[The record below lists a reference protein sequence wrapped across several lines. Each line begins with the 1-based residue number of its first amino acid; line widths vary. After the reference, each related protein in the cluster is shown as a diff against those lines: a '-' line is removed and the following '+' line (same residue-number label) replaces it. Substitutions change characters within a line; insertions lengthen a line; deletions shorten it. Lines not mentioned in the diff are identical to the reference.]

1 MSILVAERVAK
12 SFDPQDIFWDISC
25 SVAHGDRIALVGRNG
40 TGKTT
45 LLRILIGQE
54 EPTSGRVHRAR
65 GLRIGYLPQGASLEG
80 AHSLWQEMMTA
91 FESLRAIEARVQGL
105 EADMADPAHA
115 EAALEAY
122 APLRDRFEQLGGYTY
137 QDRAKHVLMGL
148 GFPPEEHEI
157 PLSHL
162 SGGQKTRAFLAR
174 LLLESPDLLLL
185 DEPTNHLDLQAIEWL
200 EGYLNSWEGSVVMV
214 AHDRYFMDRTVRKVW
229 ELSFGQ
235 LAVYTGNYS
244 HYVQQ
249 RAERYERELRTF
261 QSQQQIIA
269 KEEDYIRR
277 YMAGQRSRQAKGRL
291 KRLERFKQDVA
302 LDRPREEH
310 TISLSFQTPLRS
322 GDKVVWSQDLV
333 VGYDP
338 ADPLFTCPDLDLRR
352 GECVALLGPNGSG
365 KTTLLKTLLG
375 DLEALDGYA
384 RLGASLK
391 PGYFAQ
397 VHTDLDPDKS
407 VLDTILDVKN
417 LPLGEARSFL
427 ARFLFTGD
435 DVFKRIGDLSG
446 GERSRVALAKL
457 VLLRANFLLLDEPT
471 NHLDIASQEV
481 LEAVLDEFPG
491 TIVLVTHDRYLVDRL
506 ATQLWIIDPSNH
518 SLDVFPG
525 TWAEYVEARSS
536 DNPEVEIRQGKDKWS
551 DDQRQAR
558 REEQR
563 TRREK
568 EARQQQA
575 EALEVEIHRL
585 EEQLKA
591 LRQEITG
598 ASQAQEALRIHELGT
613 IYDELEMQ
621 LHDHLDRW
629 AELAG

>member
-1 MSILVAERVAK
+1 MSILVAERLAK
-12 SFDPQDIFWDISC
+12 SYDPQDIFWDVSC

-45 LLRILIGQE
+45 LLRILIGLE
-54 EPTSGRVHRAR
+54 TPSSGHVHRAK

-80 AHSLWQEMMTA
+80 EHTLWQEIMTV
-91 FESLRAIEARVQGL
+91 FEPLKAMEQRLHEL
-105 EADMADPAHA
+105 ELEMADPAQA

-122 APLRDRFEQLGGYTY
+122 APLHDRFERLGGYTY

-148 GFPPEEHEI
+148 GFKPEEQDM
-157 PLSHL
+157 PLPHL

-200 EGYLNSWEGSVVMV
+200 EGYLNTWEGTVVMV

-229 ELSFGQ
+229 ELTFGQ
-235 LAVYTGNYS
+235 LEIYSGNYS
-244 HYVQQ
+244 HYVEQ
-249 RAERYERELRTF
+249 RSSRYERRLKEY
-261 QSQQQIIA
+261 QAQQEFIA

-291 KRLERFKQDVA
+291 KRLERFKEDDA
-302 LDRPREEH
+302 LDRPIQERS
-310 TISLSFQTPLRS
+310 ISLRLQTPLRS
-322 GDKVVWSQDLV
+322 GDKVVWTQDLE

-338 ADPLFTCPDLDLRR
+338 ETPLFYCPDLDLRR

-365 KTTLLKTLLG
+365 KTTFLKTIMG
-375 DLEALDGYA
+375 EIEPLDGHA

-391 PGYFAQ
+391 IGYFAQ
-397 VHTDLDPDKS
+397 VHSDLDPEKS
-407 VLDTILDVKN
+407 VLDTILDLKN
-417 LPLGEARSFL
+417 LPLSEARNFL

-446 GERSRVALAKL
+446 GEQSRVALAKL

-471 NHLDIASQEV
+471 NHLDIASQEI
-481 LEAVLDEFPG
+481 LEEVLDNFAG

-506 ATQLWIIDPSNH
+506 ASQLWIIDPAQQA
-518 SLDVFPG
+518 LDVFKG
-525 TWAEYVEARSS
+525 SWGEYVEAR
-536 DNPEVEIRQGKDKWS
+536 NRQAQRPEVRQAKDKWS
-551 DDQRQAR
+551 SDQRRLR

-563 TRREK
+563 ARREQ

-575 EALEVEIHRL
+575 AEIEAEIHRL
-585 EEQLKA
+585 EQELQA
-591 LRQEITG
+591 LQEEIAAATE
-598 ASQAQEALRIHELGT
+598 SKQAMRIHELGT
-613 IYDELEMQ
+613 IYGELEGQ
-621 LHDHLDRW
+621 LHEQMERW
-629 AELAG
+629 AALAS

>member
-1 MSILVAERVAK
+1 MSILVAERLAK
-12 SFDPQDIFWDISC
+12 SYDPQDIFWDVSC

-45 LLRILIGQE
+45 LLRILVGLE
-54 EPTSGRVHRAR
+54 APSSGHVHRAK

-80 AHSLWQEMMTA
+80 EHTLWQEIMTV
-91 FESLRAIEARVQGL
+91 FEPLQAMERKLHKL
-105 EADMADPAHA
+105 ELEMADPAQA

-122 APLRDRFEQLGGYTY
+122 APLHDRFERMGGYTY

-148 GFPPEEHEI
+148 GFQPEEQDM
-157 PLSHL
+157 PVPHL

-200 EGYLNSWEGSVVMV
+200 EGYLNTWEGTVVMV

-229 ELSFGQ
+229 ELTFGQ
-235 LAVYTGNYS
+235 LEVYSGNYS
-244 HYVQQ
+244 HYVEQ
-249 RAERYERELRTF
+249 RGSRYERRLKEYRA
-261 QSQQQIIA
+261 QQEFIA

-291 KRLERFKQDVA
+291 KRLERFKEDDA
-302 LDRPREEH
+302 LDRPIQERS
-310 TISLSFQTPLRS
+310 ISLHLQTPLRS
-322 GDKVVWSQDLV
+322 GDKVVWTQDLE

-338 ADPLFTCPDLDLRR
+338 ETPLFYCPDLDLRR

-365 KTTLLKTLLG
+365 KTTFLKTIMG
-375 DLEALDGYA
+375 ELEPLDGYA
-384 RLGASLK
+384 QLGASLK
-391 PGYFAQ
+391 IGYFAQ
-397 VHTDLDPDKS
+397 VHSDLEPEKS
-407 VLDTILDVKN
+407 VLDTILDLKN
-417 LPLGEARSFL
+417 LPLSEARNFL

-446 GERSRVALAKL
+446 GEQSRVALAKL

-471 NHLDIASQEV
+471 NHLDIASQEI
-481 LEAVLDEFPG
+481 LEEVLDDFAG

-506 ATQLWIIDPSNH
+506 ASQLWIIDSAQQA
-518 SLDVFPG
+518 LDVFKG
-525 TWAEYVEARSS
+525 SWGEYVEAR
-536 DNPEVEIRQGKDKWS
+536 NREAQQPEVRQAKDKWS
-551 DDQRQAR
+551 RDQRRLR

-563 TRREK
+563 ARREQ

-575 EALEVEIHRL
+575 AEIEAEIHRL
-585 EEQLKA
+585 EQELQA
-591 LRQEITG
+591 LQEEIAAATE
-598 ASQAQEALRIHELGT
+598 SKQAMRIHELGT
-613 IYDELEMQ
+613 IYGELEGQ
-621 LHDHLDRW
+621 LHEQMERW
-629 AELAG
+629 AALAS

>member
-91 FESLRAIEARVQGL
+91 FESLRAMEARLHGL

-148 GFPPEEHEI
+148 GFPREEHDM

-200 EGYLNSWEGSVVMV
+200 EGYLNSWEGTVVMV

-249 RAERYERELRTF
+249 RTERTERELRTF
-261 QSQQQIIA
+261 QSQQQLIA

-338 ADPLFTCPDLDLRR
+338 ADPLFTCSDLDLRR

-391 PGYFAQ
+391 VGYFAQ

-407 VLDTILDVKN
+407 ALDTILDVKN

-518 SLDVFPG
+518 ALDVFPG
-525 TWAEYVEARSS
+525 TWAEYVEARSI
-536 DNPEVEIRQGKDKWS
+536 DNAEPEVRQAKDKWS

-575 EALEVEIHRL
+575 EALEIEIHHL
-585 EEQLKA
+585 EAQLKA
-591 LRQEITG
+591 LRQEIAG
-598 ASQAQEALRIHELGT
+598 ASEAQEALRIHELGT
-613 IYDELEMQ
+613 IYDELETQ